1 MEVGA
6 WDVQGLSLL
15 AKPAPRPTTAI
26 WLVNPRIPAMSPSTS
41 MEQGTCH
48 TDLSVEQLPGN
59 AVLSAWR

>member
-6 WDVQGLSLL
+6 WDVQGLPLL

-26 WLVNPRIPAMSPSTS
+26 WLVNPRIPAMSPPTS

-48 TDLSVEQLPGN
+48 TDLTVEK
-59 AVLSAWR
+59 